1 MAGKAIDNSAR
12 GVLILILPIA
22 LAIVILFKAWPVLL
36 ALVALGGT
44 YSVWQRY
51 QWQKWSQQLDPLFHE
66 LIQENR
72 GCLTPLDLSIKANLS
87 GASAKRYLDFKAEEF
102 GAQIRDIEDKGT
114 AYFFITAKTLGG
126 IFDDSTP
133 SPQLENESSTDDV
146 RESLPLLA
154 EFLYEPTPVTE
165 VKEIPQSPPIEQQ
178 EEPEKPPIE
187 EQEEAPAAPLNLP
200 EEPSPAPA
208 PEPPAPLNL
217 PEEPSP
223 APAPEPPAPLNLSE
237 EPSPAPAPEPPA
249 APLKPPEEPELP
261 YEGKSTEP
269 IPKKHRILQS
279 LIQSELARRLD
290 VHSSTVFKRRDDPD
304 FSEWSRSR
312 DPEGIAWEYSA
323 DTREF
328 YPLEDK

>member
-12 GVLILILPIA
+12 GVLILILPVA

-208 PEPPAPLNL
+208 PEPPA
-217 PEEPSP
+217 
-223 APAPEPPAPLNLSE
+223 
-237 EPSPAPAPEPPA
+237 

>member
-1 MAGKAIDNSAR
+1 MAGKAVDNSAR

-87 GASAKRYLDFKAEEF
+87 GASAKQYLDFKAEEF

-133 SPQLENESSTDDV
+133 SPQLENESFTDDV

-154 EFLYEPTPVTE
+154 EFQKEPTPVTE

-178 EEPEKPPIE
+178 EEP
-187 EQEEAPAAPLNLP
+187 PAALLKLP
-200 EEPSPAPA
+200 EETSPAPA
-208 PEPPAPLNL
+208 PEPPAALLKL
-217 PEEPSP
+217 P
-223 APAPEPPAPLNLSE
+223 E

-249 APLKPPEEPELP
+249 APLNLPEEPELP